1 MRAMK
6 TRCARW
12 MAAVLLA
19 GAAPTSARAQPP
31 APVVDTLKLDHERA
45 LRAYQKGSFALRQGR
60 YADAEA
66 AYLEAWSIVKAY
78 DVAANLGLVALKL
91 HRPRDAAE
99 RLAYSLRAA
108 PLDVDRKK
116 AARVRELLAEA
127 KQQVGTL
134 EVPPLVSE
142 IALRIDGAYV
152 KSSSLPQ
159 EVFVDPGT
167 HRVVVQRQGY
177 ADAVVM
183 IEARPG
189 SVHEVSLALAP
200 LPPPAPPKASVPAP
214 LPRPAEQRGTAPL
227 LALGAM
233 SAAWLAAGIGM
244 TVASNDASDEADA
257 QREALGIAAGQCG
270 APPASFTSR
279 CVNLAAATSRHD
291 RLGAAAGVACAAS
304 AALALGAVTYALWP
318 RPTPAQTGSVRA
330 LPELRAGGA
339 GITLRGEW

>member
-6 TRCARW
+6 RRCARW

-19 GAAPTSARAQPP
+19 GATAPALADAQPP
-31 APVVDTLKLDHERA
+31 AQPTDALKLDHERA
-45 LRAYQKGSFALRQGR
+45 LRAYQKGNRALRQGR

-177 ADAVVM
+177 ADAVVT

-200 LPPPAPPKASVPAP
+200 LPPPVPPSAPAPRAPPAARRSV
-214 LPRPAEQRGTAPL
+214 APL
-227 LALGAM
+227 LVLGGT

-244 TVASNDASDEADA
+244 TVVSNDASDEADA

-279 CVNLAAATSRHD
+279 CANLAAATSRHD
-291 RLGAAAGVACAAS
+291 RLGAAAGVAYAAS
-304 AALALGAVTYALWP
+304 AALALGTVTYALWP
-318 RPTPAQTGSVRA
+318 RSTPAQTGSVRA
-330 LPELRAGGA
+330 LPELLAGGA
-339 GITLRGEW
+339 GLTLRGDW